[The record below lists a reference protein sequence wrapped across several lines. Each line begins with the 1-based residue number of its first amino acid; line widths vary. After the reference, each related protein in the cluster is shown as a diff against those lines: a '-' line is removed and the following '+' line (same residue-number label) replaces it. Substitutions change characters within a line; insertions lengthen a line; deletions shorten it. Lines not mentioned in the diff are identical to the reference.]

1 MVRSL
6 NTIFF
11 SHANAD
17 VGFCDADPTE
27 FEGFMLLW
35 PESEVGV
42 EAVVQCPTTM
52 GMATRVC
59 ESAGVWAAP
68 DTTACIN
75 VPAVIGEL
83 TTMVSDKMCNGKSDV
98 QWKITWRPCGFSY
111 TFRKCMTSE
120 QTCGAV
126 LKDCSTTTCFV
137 IAACLQASS
146 SVGKQ
151 VLNS

>member
-11 SHANAD
+11 SRANAD

-27 FEGFMLLW
+27 FEGSTLLW

-42 EAVVQCPTTM
+42 EAVVQCPTTT
-52 GMATRVC
+52 GAATRVC

-98 QWKITWRPCGFSY
+98 QWKITWRLCSFFLYLQKVHDFRTNLSSPQGLPHNY
-111 TFRKCMTSE
+111 T
-120 QTCGAV
+120 V
-126 LKDCSTTTCFV
+126 LVSSL
-137 IAACLQASS
+137 LQA
-146 SVGKQ
+146 GFFQ
-151 VLNS
+151 